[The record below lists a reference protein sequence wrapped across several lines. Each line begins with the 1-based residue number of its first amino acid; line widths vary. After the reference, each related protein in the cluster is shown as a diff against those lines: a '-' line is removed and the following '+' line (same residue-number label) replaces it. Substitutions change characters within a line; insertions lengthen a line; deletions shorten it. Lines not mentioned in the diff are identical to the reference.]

1 MYYFEY
7 DKENY
12 LIIYKEE
19 YKKTESKKTDY
30 VCEIYVYNNK
40 IIKFEENRKFKNLI
54 KYIEPIKV
62 VHRFEVGESWL
73 NIQKKGFFDFSQNN
87 NSTKKPKEDENVQR
101 NYPDFYFHD
110 KNKRENDLISNYNAY
125 EYPTVLQQINLEN
138 DIIYNLKFKLKKTL
152 INNWTNLM
160 AF

>member
-12 LIIYKEE
+12 LIKYREE
-19 YKKTESKKTDY
+19 YKKAKSKVCDS
-30 VCEIYVYNNK
+30 VCEFYIYNNK

-54 KYIEPIKV
+54 KYTEPIKI
-62 VHRFEVGESWL
+62 VHRFEAGESWL

-87 NSTKKPKEDENVQR
+87 NTQKELEKDENIQR

-110 KNKRENDLISNYNAY
+110 KNKKENDLISNFNK
-125 EYPTVLQQINLEN
+125 YPTVLQQINLEN
-138 DIIYNLKFKLKKTL
+138 DIIYNLKFKLKKSL
-152 INNWTNLM
+152 INNWSNLM

>member
-19 YKKTESKKTDY
+19 YEKIESKKIDS

-62 VHRFEVGESWL
+62 VHRFEAGESWL
-73 NIQKKGFFDFSQNN
+73 NIQKKNFFNYSQNN
-87 NSTKKPKEDENVQR
+87 IIEEVKGSENIQR
-101 NYPDFYFHD
+101 NYPNFYFYD
-110 KNKRENDLISNYNAY
+110 KNKKENDLISDFND
-125 EYPTVLQQINLEN
+125 YPTVLQQINLEN

-152 INNWTNLM
+152 INNWSNLM
-160 AF
+160 TF

>member
-12 LIIYKEE
+12 LINYKEK
-19 YKKTESKKTDY
+19 YKRVKSKKIDSI
-30 VCEIYVYNNK
+30 CEIYIHNNQ

-54 KYIEPIKV
+54 KYIEPIKI
-62 VHRFEVGESWL
+62 VHRFEAGESWL

-110 KNKRENDLISNYNAY
+110 KNKKENDLISNYNAY
-125 EYPTVLQQINLEN
+125 EYPTVVQQINLEN
-138 DIIYNLKFKLKKTL
+138 DIIYNLRFKLKKSL
-152 INNWTNLM
+152 INNWCNLIT
-160 AF
+160 F